1 MAASSVLVKP
11 TSVSKH
17 QPSSPY
23 LTVINFIVMITNL
36 SLLQLLM
43 LWQIMHCSECIF
55 WWSSLQSHEAEGK
68 SPQKT
73 LFWLHW
79 KFPNKEA
86 EKMRGGHMCLS
97 SNSGLLNT
105 KCPRFTLCV
114 WKVLSFSLSYSL
126 VDQPLTV
133 RDCVPPTVLLQS
145 PIVSLA
151 AHLLCFS
158 VVYSL
163 MTNILVG

>member
-23 LTVINFIVMITNL
+23 LTVINFIVMITHL

-43 LWQIMHCSECIF
+43 LWHIMHCSERVF
-55 WWSSLQSHEAEGK
+55 WWSSLQSHEPKGK

-73 LFWLHW
+73 LFWLYW
-79 KFPNKEA
+79 NFPNKEA
-86 EKMRGGHMCLS
+86 GQMLGGHMCLS

-105 KCPRFTLCV
+105 KSPRFTLCV
-114 WKVLSFSLSYSL
+114 WKALSFSLSNSV

-133 RDCVPPTVLLQS
+133 RDYVLPTVLLQS

-158 VVYSL
+158 VVYYL